1 MAENNISTQKYNLCC
16 GCKACADVCPKNA
29 ITYKTDGE
37 GFLYPV
43 VNDDCVECGLC
54 RRVCPELNVLKPSFE
69 QEQQY
74 IACLDKDKDRRDKG
88 SSGGIFGL
96 LATAL
101 MDEGYVV
108 CGAAF
113 DEQMQLKHQFA
124 SDNDGLVKLKK
135 SKYIQSDCSTVY
147 AQIKKKLNTGQKV
160 MFVGTPCQCNALVN
174 VIGDKRDGLVLID
187 FACHGVPCQELFDK
201 CIMYFEGENGCKV
214 ESYMFRH
221 KPKRY
226 GSPQNFLLT
235 ITKNGRSNQ
244 IAGCY
249 FEEPYYYG
257 FQRYITLRPSC
268 YSCHWANTD
277 RVTDIT
283 LADFWGVETITNKWD
298 RTDYPSLVIVNTEK
312 GKRLMDAIKSQIEWL
327 NTTREAAVK
336 QNGSLAHPTGLKPER
351 AELFE
356 DYQKLPFEAFVN
368 KHLTL
373 RNKWKKDVYYAI
385 PFPIRKMFLKITK
398 KI

>member
-1 MAENNISTQKYNLCC
+1 MAKNNISTQEYNLCC

-54 RRVCPELNVLKPSFE
+54 RKVCPELNVLKPTFE

-74 IACLDKDKDRRDKG
+74 IACLDRDRERREKG

-113 DEQMQLKHQFA
+113 DEHLQLKHQLA
-124 SDNDGLVKLKK
+124 SDSDDLEKLKK

-147 AQIKKKLNTGQKV
+147 AQIKKNLCSGQKV
-160 MFVGTPCQCNALVN
+160 MFVGTPCQCNALLN
-174 VIGDKRDGLVLID
+174 VIGGKRDGLVLVD
-187 FACHGVPCQELFDK
+187 FACHGVPSQELFDK
-201 CIMYFEGENGCKV
+201 CIKYYEEKNECKV
-214 ESYMFRH
+214 EGYMFRF

-226 GSPQNFLLT
+226 GSPQNYLLT
-235 ITKNGRSNQ
+235 IQKIGRSIQ
-244 IAGCY
+244 KAGSY
-249 FEEPYYYG
+249 YEEPYYYG

-268 YSCHWANTD
+268 YSCHWANSY
-277 RVTDIT
+277 RVADIT
-283 LADFWGVETITNKWD
+283 LADFWGVESVTNKWD
-298 RTDYPSLVIVNTEK
+298 RTDHPSLVIVNSEK
-312 GKRLMDAIKSQIEWL
+312 GLLLMDAIKNQIDWL
-327 NTTREAAVK
+327 ETTREAAVR
-336 QNGSLAHPTGLKPER
+336 QNGSLVHPTKLKEER
-351 AELFE
+351 EVLFD
-356 DYQKLPFEAFVN
+356 DYQKLPFEEFVN

-373 RNKWKKDVYYAI
+373 KNRWKKDVYYAI
-385 PFPIRKMFLKITK
+385 PFPIRKLILKITK

>member
-147 AQIKKKLNTGQKV
+147 AQIKKNLSTGQKV
-160 MFVGTPCQCNALVN
+160 MFVGTPCQCNALLN
-174 VIGDKRDGLVLID
+174 VIGGKRDGLVLVD
-187 FACHGVPCQELFDK
+187 FACHGVPSQELFDK
-201 CIMYFEGENGCKV
+201 CINHFENKFGCRV
-214 ESYMFRH
+214 GGYMFRY

-226 GSPQNFLLT
+226 GSPQNYLLT
-235 ITKNGRSNQ
+235 IQKNGLSIQ
-244 IAGCY
+244 KTGSY
-249 FEEPYYYG
+249 YEDPYYYG

-277 RVTDIT
+277 RVVDIT
-283 LADFWGVETITNKWD
+283 LADFWGVESITNKWD
-298 RTDYPSLVIVNTEK
+298 RTDHPSLVIVNTDK
-312 GKRLMDAIKSQIEWL
+312 GRQLMDAIKKQIDWIE
-327 NTTREAAVK
+327 TTREASVK
-336 QNGSLAHPTGLKPER
+336 QNGSLVHPTNLKEER
-351 AELFE
+351 AVLFD
-356 DYQKLPFEAFVN
+356 DYQNLPFEDFVN

-373 RNKWKKDVYYAI
+373 RNRWKKDVYYAI
-385 PFPIRKMFLKITK
+385 PFPIRKMFLKIMK